1 MTLEGLHISNGKE
14 MAMYFIICSVLKK
27 MHFEVIVRKEHL
39 SVQYKGPWK
48 DPGVTA
54 SYIVKAYLL
63 RFHVLKKK

>member
-48 DPGVTA
+48 DPVNSAQG
-54 SYIVKAYLL
+54 
-63 RFHVLKKK
+63 